1 MTKGTPPLSDAA
13 KNFKQGRY
21 QHFKGGMYKTLCIAQ
36 DSEAMTNELVIYQS
50 IDHGYI
56 CARPLP
62 MFLEDVD
69 RDGYKGP
76 RFKYLGA

>member
-1 MTKGTPPLSDAA
+1 MTKGTPPLSEQA
-13 KNFKQGRY
+13 KNFKHGRY
-21 QHFKGGMYKTLCIAQ
+21 QHFKGEMYKTLCIAQ
-36 DSEAMTNELVIYQS
+36 DSEDMGKELVIYQS

-62 MFLEDVD
+62 MFLEAVE

-76 RFKYLGA
+76 RFTYLGE